1 MTSTKT
7 KLPDVTPCEFCGKD
21 RKRRY
26 IKSPIKAMAKDEN
39 GKGSHKEQPMIPFG
53 YEPCNCPEAVA
64 HREKVEREEEER
76 RKAQEEKERKS
87 RYKRAGI
94 PPYYLLHSKPEPE
107 YAERVKEGQGFYFEG
122 PNGTGK
128 SMTAMGVAMSLCD
141 DRITVK
147 VTSMREV
154 MHRIQSAAAYGS
166 DRETV
171 TEVFRSL
178 TAPYL
183 LIIEDLGKENITS
196 RELTELF
203 DLIDTRKNDMKPVVI
218 TTNYTKRELI
228 DRLALNGDTFTAE
241 AIVSRLFEI
250 TEKVPFDGED
260 WRLK

>member
-1 MTSTKT
+1 M
-7 KLPDVTPCEFCGKD
+7 PCEFCGKD
-21 RKRRY
+21 RKRHY
-26 IKSPIKAMAKDEN
+26 IKSPVKE
-39 GKGSHKEQPMIPFG
+39 KGSHAEQPMIPFG
-53 YEPCNCPEAVA
+53 YEPCNCPDAVEY
-64 HREKVEREEEER
+64 RERMEREEEER
-76 RKAQEEKERKS
+76 RKAERERGRKS

-107 YAERVKEGQGFYFEG
+107 YAERVKAGQGFYFEG

-128 SMTAMGVAMSLCD
+128 SMTAMGIAMSLCD
-141 DRITVK
+141 ERITVK

-154 MHRIQSAAAYGS
+154 MHRIQSAAAYGNG
-166 DRETV
+166 RETV

-183 LIIEDLGKENITS
+183 LVIEDLGKENITN

-203 DLIDTRKNDMKPVVI
+203 DLIDARKNGLKPVII

-228 DRLALNGDTFTAE
+228 DRLAINGDTFTAE

-250 TEKVPFDGED
+250 TEKVPFSGED